1 MRRLMWRCLLA
12 GVVTLAATTSARSA
26 QGPSGP
32 GPREALTG
40 LDPILLAGGKDVLGK
55 PALFSDFEGFR
66 YLFSTAET
74 KATFDADP
82 GRHGIQL
89 GAACARM
96 GARVPANPEIFT
108 VLDGRIYG
116 FASANC
122 HKLFVADPKTYLPA
136 LDTITPAVGADLAR
150 ARALVRKAAGV
161 AGGEA
166 LLARLTSWEE
176 TQTQPSGGPTPLT
189 VVSTSTMTNRFT
201 EVTTGL
207 RSMQR
212 GSEPVLA
219 STTLIVDG
227 ATAEMSMGD
236 QKQVRHPG
244 FRDAMLETMHRHP
257 MALLAAA
264 LRPDTPLSPL
274 GPGLLAGTPVEFVR
288 VGWANTI
295 ADLAMTADG
304 ALAGVRF
311 KINTAPDGVWGPYER
326 VITARQNISGLMW
339 PTEYQTVRNGVPAP
353 QPVTMTN
360 VKVTFAQK

>member
-26 QGPSGP
+26 QGPPGQ

-40 LDPILLAGGKDVLGK
+40 LDPILLIAGKDVLGK
-55 PALFSDFEGFR
+55 PALFSDFEGFH
-66 YLFSTAET
+66 YLFSTPEN
-74 KATFDADP
+74 KAIFDADP

-108 VLDGRIYG
+108 VMDGRIYA
-116 FASANC
+116 FASPPC
-122 HKLFVADPKTYLPA
+122 HKLFVADPKAYLPV
-136 LDTITPAVGADLAR
+136 LDTITPATGADLAR
-150 ARALVRKAAGV
+150 ARALVRKAAVV

-166 LLARLTSWEE
+166 LLARLAGWED
-176 TQTQPSGGPTPLT
+176 TRSQMSGQTPLT
-189 VVSTSTMTNRFT
+189 VVSTNTMTNRFT

-212 GSEPVLA
+212 GSEPVL
-219 STTLIVDG
+219 SSMTLTVDG
-227 ATAEMSMGD
+227 VTAEMAMGD
-236 QKQVRHPG
+236 QKQARHPG

-274 GPGLLAGTPVEFVR
+274 GPGMFAGTPAEFVR
-288 VGWANTI
+288 VGWANTV
-295 ADLAMTADG
+295 ADLAIAADG
-304 ALAGVRF
+304 TLAGARF
-311 KINTAPDGVWGPYER
+311 KINMAPDGIWGSYER
-326 VITARQNISGLMW
+326 VIKARQNISGLMW
-339 PTEYQTVRNGVPAP
+339 PTEYLDVRNGVPAP
-353 QPVTMTN
+353 QSVTLTD
-360 VKVTFAQK
+360 VKITFAAK